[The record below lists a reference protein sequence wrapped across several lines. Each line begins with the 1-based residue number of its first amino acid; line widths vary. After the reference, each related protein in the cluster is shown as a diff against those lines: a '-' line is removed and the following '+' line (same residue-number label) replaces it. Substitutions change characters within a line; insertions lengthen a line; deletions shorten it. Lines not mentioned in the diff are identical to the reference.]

1 MLLDNHQLNSL
12 KSASLPKHTY
22 FFHNRPEQTAA
33 LTHAY
38 SGGVPSCMIMAQQL
52 YSSQFT
58 LQHMQYKNFAY
69 EV

>member
-12 KSASLPKHTY
+12 KRASLPKHTY
-22 FFHNRPEQTAA
+22 FFHNRPEQTAT

-38 SGGVPSCMIMAQQL
+38 SGGVLSCMIMAEQL

-58 LQHMQYKNFAY
+58 LQRTKYKNFAY
-69 EV
+69 KV